1 MNLPRRQLLYLAAGA
16 AALPVVSRIARAQA
30 YPSRPVRWIVGFS
43 AGGTTDI
50 LARLMAQWLSERV
63 GQQFIIENRPGAGTN
78 IALQA
83 AVNSRPD
90 GYTLVS
96 VTSSNA
102 SNATLYESLPFNL
115 QRDIIP
121 VAALSK
127 NALVLEV
134 NPSISIKSVPEF
146 IAHAKTN
153 PGKITVASFG
163 VGSTS
168 HLAQEL
174 FKAMTGIN
182 VVHVP
187 YRGDATRA
195 DRCDQRASTGHVQ
208 QCGGVP

>member
-1 MNLPRRQLLYLAAGA
+1 MKLPRRTFLHLAAAA
-16 AALPVVSRIARAQA
+16 AALPAMPRFAWAQT

-50 LARLMAQWLSERV
+50 LARLIAQWLSERL
-63 GQQFIIENRPGAGTN
+63 GQQFIIENRPGGGTN

-83 AVNSRPD
+83 AVNSQPD

-102 SNATLYESLPFNL
+102 SNATLYDALPFNL

-121 VAALSK
+121 IACLSTG
-127 NALVLEV
+127 ALVLEV
-134 NPSISIKSVPEF
+134 NPSVPIKSVADF
-146 IAHAKTN
+146 ITHAKAN
-153 PGKITVASFG
+153 PGKISVASYG

-174 FKAMTGIN
+174 FK
-182 VVHVP
+182 
-187 YRGDATRA
+187 
-195 DRCDQRASTGHVQ
+195 
-208 QCGGVP
+208 